1 MTGRGVLLD
10 INGPVDLLVPDGR
23 LVVAVDHVQLHL
35 HVGVQRRAA
44 PVRRADPDRE
54 FGPLIHKYGGNICT
68 GKIMGA
74 KGAIHSS

>member
-35 HVGVQRRAA
+35 HVGVQGGPA

-54 FGPLIHKYGGNICT
+54 FGPLTHKH
-68 GKIMGA
+68 MG
-74 KGAIHSS
+74 IIYIFQSYIQR